1 MTDNILT
8 KTQALMNLYSCDI
21 PRNFANAIIG
31 LFGDSAAITKE
42 QERLFGP
49 QVSQQ
54 NSSNNANGNGNTTN
68 DDDKAT
74 EQNNN
79 ITNNLERNEQE
90 Q

>member
-1 MTDNILT
+1 
-8 KTQALMNLYSCDI
+8 MNLYSCDI

-54 NSSNNANGNGNTTN
+54 NAQKEKDTTN
-68 DDDKAT
+68 KEDKAAQ
-74 EQNNN
+74 QNNDL
-79 ITNNLERNEQE
+79 TNNIERNEQE